1 MISMTNPN
9 KYNGWTNYETWLCN
23 LWFENYDFTDILGIF
38 EDYEERDD
46 ILRVITN
53 YIKDDVEYRVEESRE
68 SASGFVNDL
77 INAALGEIDYYDI
90 AEHYVDDVMSQLENL
105 DNADEE
111 SEEDNQY
118 HYPLHKLTTAA

>member
-1 MISMTNPN
+1 MTNPN

-90 AEHYVDDVMSQLENL
+90 AEHYVADVMSQLEDL

-118 HYPLHKLTTAA
+118 HYPLQTLTTAA